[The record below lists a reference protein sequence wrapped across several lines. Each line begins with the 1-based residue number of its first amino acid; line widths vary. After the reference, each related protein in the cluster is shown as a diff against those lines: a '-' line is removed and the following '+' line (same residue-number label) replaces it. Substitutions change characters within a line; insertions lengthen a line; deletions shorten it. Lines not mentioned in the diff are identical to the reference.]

1 MSFIQVK
8 KDLKIFVDDDFSAQ
22 DVSEE
27 IIGRKGYSL
36 FQLKDMDVPVPA
48 FMAISSAIFT
58 EYIADNLKT
67 EDSSKLSIK
76 NLNEKITNG
85 SFSNKLKSD
94 ILTAYSRLSG
104 FTDAWVAVRSSIVP
118 PVNNKDLA
126 FAGQLDTIL
135 NVKGLDELL
144 IAIKKVYASA
154 FTEKVAT
161 YLNSQGFSI
170 SDIKVAIVVQ
180 KMVQAEASGVV
191 FTVDPISQNKDFLT
205 VESVFGLG
213 EVISS
218 GNLTPDQYIVNKETL
233 DFKEKRIVP
242 QEWMIVRK
250 IKHKKGESA
259 TQKVRISKSW
269 QNQQKIDNR
278 YLKELAEISV
288 VIEKSLGKPQD
299 IEWVLESSRLWILQT
314 RSIEPLKIQPAI
326 PEDMVQLDQKII
338 QSAQEIAS
346 REQSKQAVK
355 DEIQQKGSSMSDT
368 LNEEST
374 MPLTAKPFTRQV
386 IQAPTAAK
394 HATKQ
399 KTPPV
404 AQQVEGEQLLITGIG
419 ASSGTFRGSTVI
431 VTDKSSIKKKS
442 NLLNKKSIMVIP
454 DHFPEM
460 EKLVTRVGGIIA
472 DTGGLTSDIAIICR
486 EAGIPCIMG
495 SVTAT
500 KMLQDNETLL
510 IDGNVGAI
518 YGKREKIQERKPAKP
533 VKSVDEKPE
542 QIMKEV
548 TPTSKPLP
556 AGIKDNKDSLHP
568 EIKTATRIYT
578 DLSNSFARGDKWK
591 EHCSDSD
598 GIAVIQIEDIY
609 RKDNRH
615 PDAYVQ
621 EGKTNSLVK
630 ILSSELSAVC
640 DASAGNSVI
649 ASVGS
654 MNVTQYRALTKGV
667 MMERWNE
674 ESGISDS
681 TAGLD
686 RLLKKPKELATILK
700 SIRRVRNVEGWRN
713 ISLSIEFPGPVKNI
727 TDFKKIVSS
736 AGLRRSST
744 FKIYVTINTP
754 AEAMMVEDFAKAGL
768 DGVIVNVKNLSKL
781 MMAQS
786 FEDDSVLKTIENIR
800 QGWKDGVIILQVPKD
815 SHKLIKKC
823 VLLGIHAIS
832 VSPGSVNQVRADIVK
847 LEQEAVFS

>member
-8 KDLKIFVDDDFSAQ
+8 KDLKVFVDDDFSTQ

-58 EYIADNLKT
+58 EYIADNLQT
-67 EDSSKLSIK
+67 EDTSKLSIK
-76 NLNEKITNG
+76 TLNDKIING

-118 PVNNKDLA
+118 PVNNKYLA

-144 IAIKKVYASA
+144 IAVKKVYAST

-170 SDIKVAIVVQ
+170 SDIKVAVVVQ

-233 DFKEKRIVP
+233 EFKEKRIVP

-278 YLKELAEISV
+278 YLKELSQISV
-288 VIEKSLGKPQD
+288 VIEKSLGTPQD

-314 RSIEPLKIQPAI
+314 RNIEPLKIQPAI

-338 QSAQEIAS
+338 QSVQEIAS
-346 REQSKQAVK
+346 REKSKQAVK
-355 DEIQQKGSSMSDT
+355 DEIQQKGNSMSDT
-368 LNEEST
+368 LKAEST

-386 IQAPTAAK
+386 IQAPTATK
-394 HATKQ
+394 HSKKTKSIAT
-399 KTPPV
+399 
-404 AQQVEGEQLLITGIG
+404 AQQVDGEQLLITGIG
-419 ASSGTFRGSTVI
+419 ASAGTFRGSVVI
-431 VTDKSSIKKKS
+431 VTDEASIKKKS
-442 NLLNKKSIMVIP
+442 DLLNKKSIMVIP
-454 DHFPEM
+454 NHFPEM
-460 EKLVTRVGGIIA
+460 EKLVTCVGGIIA

-495 SVTAT
+495 CVTAT

-518 YGKREKIQERKPAKP
+518 YGKREKIQERKP
-533 VKSVDEKPE
+533 VKSIEEKPE

-548 TPTSKPLP
+548 TPTSIPP
-556 AGIKDNKDSLHP
+556 ERKDPKKIPSH
-568 EIKTATRIYT
+568 EVKTATHIYT

-598 GIAVIQIEDIY
+598 GIAVVQVEDIY
-609 RKDNRH
+609 RKNNRH
-615 PDAYVQ
+615 PDAYIH
-621 EGKTNSLVK
+621 EGKSNSLVK
-630 ILSSELSAVC
+630 ILSDELSAVC
-640 DASAGNSVI
+640 ESSDGNPVI
-649 ASVGS
+649 ASIGS
-654 MNVTQYRALTKGV
+654 MNVTQYKTLTNGV
-667 MMERWNE
+667 MMERWDK
-674 ESGISDS
+674 ESGISEN
-681 TAGLD
+681 TAGLN
-686 RLLKKPKELATILK
+686 RLLKKSKELTAILK
-700 SIRRVRNVEGWRN
+700 SIRRVRNVDGWRN
-713 ISLSIEFPGPVKNI
+713 ISLAIEFPGPVKNI

-754 AEAMMVEDFAKAGL
+754 SEAMMVEDFAKVGL
-768 DGVIVNVKNLSKL
+768 DGVIVNVKNLAKL
-781 MMAQS
+781 MMAQN

-800 QGWKDGVIILQVPKD
+800 QGWKDGVIIIHVPKD
-815 SHKLIKKC
+815 SRKLMKKC
-823 VLLGIHAIS
+823 ILLGIHAIS
-832 VSPGSVNQVRADIVK
+832 VSPGSVNQIRNDVVK